1 MASRWMIGA
10 AAGLLVVVAA
20 MVARNESQ
28 AQGIPVDVSK
38 LAVVDMTRLFNECQ
52 QIKDLNDYLQKRD
65 EQLRAK
71 RQSARDAVA
80 QKEAELEA
88 FARGSKE
95 YLERFKQ
102 WVQLQI
108 DYGTMVR
115 LQQRQNLREQMHWT
129 RKTYN
134 EIVQAVQEV
143 AKARNLA
150 LVLYRDEMDL
160 ATDNIQELERR
171 LRGRKVIYA
180 AEPLDITQEIL
191 DKINRD
197 YKAGGGLKLPALEQ

>member
-1 MASRWMIGA
+1 MIGV

-71 RQSARDAVA
+71 RQSARDAVT

-108 DYGTMVR
+108 DYGTMLR
-115 LQQRQNLREQMHWT
+115 LQQRQNLRDQMRWT

-160 ATDNIQELERR
+160 RTNDIQELERR

-191 DKINRD
+191 DRINRD
-197 YKAGGGLKLPALEQ
+197 YKAGGGLKLPALEP

>member
-1 MASRWMIGA
+1 MIGV

-28 AQGIPVDVSK
+28 AQGIPADVSK

-71 RQSARDAVA
+71 RQSARDAVT

-108 DYGTMVR
+108 DYGTMLR
-115 LQQRQNLREQMHWT
+115 LQQRQNLRDQMRWT

-160 ATDNIQELERR
+160 RTNDIQELERR

-191 DKINRD
+191 DRINRD
-197 YKAGGGLKLPALEQ
+197 YKAGGGLKLPALEP